1 MCLNKCNEWLKYST
15 FCLLKIN
22 RSSKRFATFVVSKRC
37 SERKVHYCAVMISV
51 KSLRNYFLQQPLIDW
66 LDRYGAQWLHR
77 DSTPDHFRELPTDA
91 KVRAGMPLIN
101 DSQSAY
107 KIDEGPTPSCRS
119 AFYKWIIAECARL
132 QLRAPTVHD
141 YEQVLA
147 YSLSTALSSV
157 HSGSHTV
164 YENPILLS
172 RSDGMHVS
180 PVALISGCLAARLFG
195 SLRPDSHKDT
205 PFSSWVA
212 VFKPSASCKTS
223 CVVSTTSV
231 KAQFDALQCHIAQ
244 RALDDTNLN
253 DEQWGGSQHAPFL
266 FQCITCILFDPK
278 SPEKMYIWLHT
289 CKAIS
294 KKYQAARE
302 WQKSVRC
309 AENASQWDP
318 LKPGDQLE
326 LCAPLGNKI
335 PERWRAICNAL
346 LQATDDMG
354 LIYKLG
360 ANSRAQA
367 WEMGAR
373 TYHDLWSMQKTLKP
387 LKLNPLTLAMSWANH
402 RDNPENT
409 VTPRRL
415 TNTRHKALV
424 QRTQI
429 KPWFVVDFE
438 TLEVKK
444 ELWLFMVAT
453 VFVDPT
459 TTPPTKKV
467 FTHRM
472 ESLTT
477 DAQVTM
483 LVSWVQDMRTCLIPT
498 TFMTQSSPTHIT
510 DIPLTDTPILHWSS
524 AEPSFLKR
532 LFQKSH
538 DVREMLQLRCKATYS
553 LLSTQATNQMSG
565 GLCWCDIY
573 TVFRNEP
580 ITISGCFNF
589 KLKHVVKA
597 LVAIGK
603 LSDDYIWAVEG
614 PQDGLA
620 AMQRAEYGY
629 ASGDTSVFKEI
640 VKYNEADVLVLY
652 SMMVEVLWHMN
663 T

>member
-1 MCLNKCNEWLKYST
+1 
-15 FCLLKIN
+15 
-22 RSSKRFATFVVSKRC
+22 
-37 SERKVHYCAVMISV
+37 MISA
-51 KSLRNYFLQQPLIDW
+51 KSLRNYLLQQPLIDW

-77 DSTPDHFRELPTDA
+77 DTTPAHFRDLPTDA
-91 KVRAGMPLIN
+91 KVRAGIPLTK
-101 DSQSAY
+101 DASLVF
-107 KIDEGPTPSCRS
+107 KIDEGPAPSCRS
-119 AFYKWIIAECARL
+119 AFYKWLIAECASL

-147 YSLSTALSSV
+147 YTLTTALSNV

-164 YENPILLS
+164 YENPILTS
-172 RSDGMHVS
+172 RTYNMHVS
-180 PVALISGCLAARLFG
+180 PVALVSGCLAAKLFG
-195 SLRPDSHKDT
+195 PLRPESHKDT

-212 VFKPSASCKTS
+212 VFKPSSSCKTS
-223 CVVSTTSV
+223 CVVSTSSV
-231 KAQFDALQCHIAQ
+231 QAQFDALQCHIAQ

-253 DEQWGGSQHAPFL
+253 DEKWGGSQHPAFC

-278 SPEKMYIWLHT
+278 SPEKMHIWLRT
-289 CKAIS
+289 ANTIS
-294 KKYQAARE
+294 KQYKAACE
-302 WQKSVRC
+302 WQKRVRC
-309 AENASQWDP
+309 AKDASQWDP

-326 LCAPLGNKI
+326 MCAPLGNKI
-335 PERWRAICNAL
+335 PERWRAICSTL
-346 LQATDDMG
+346 LHTTDDMG

-360 ANSRAQA
+360 TNARTQA
-367 WEMGAR
+367 WELGAR

-387 LKLNPLTLAMSWANH
+387 MKLNSLTLAMSWANH

-409 VTPRRL
+409 VTPRKL
-415 TNTRHKALV
+415 TNKRHKALV
-424 QRTQI
+424 QRTQT

-438 TLEVKK
+438 TLQVKK

-453 VFVDPT
+453 VYIDPT

-472 ESLTT
+472 ETLTS

-483 LVSWVQDMRTCLIPT
+483 LLSWVKDMRDCLLPNT
-498 TFMTQSSPTHIT
+498 YKTQSPTLIT

-524 AEPSFLKR
+524 AEPAFLKR

-538 DVREMLQLRCKATYS
+538 AVRETLQLRCAATYS
-553 LLSTQATNQMSG
+553 LLSTQTTIHKNG

-580 ITISGCFNF
+580 ITISGCFDF

-603 LSDDYIWAVEG
+603 LSNEHVWAVEG

-629 ASGDTSVFKEI
+629 ASGDASVFKEI

-652 SMMVEVLWHMN
+652 SLMVEVLWNMN

>member
-1 MCLNKCNEWLKYST
+1 
-15 FCLLKIN
+15 
-22 RSSKRFATFVVSKRC
+22 
-37 SERKVHYCAVMISV
+37 MISA
-51 KSLRNYFLQQPLIDW
+51 KSLRNYLLQQPLIDW

-77 DSTPDHFRELPTDA
+77 DTTPAHFRELPTDA
-91 KVRAGMPLIN
+91 KVRAGMPLT
-101 DSQSAY
+101 DDVHSVF

-119 AFYKWIIAECARL
+119 AFYKWVIAECAKL
-132 QLRAPTVHD
+132 QLRVPTVHD

-147 YSLSTALSSV
+147 YTLSTALSNV
-157 HSGSHTV
+157 HSGSHTM
-164 YENPILLS
+164 YENPILTS
-172 RSDGMHVS
+172 RIDKMHVS
-180 PVALISGCLAARLFG
+180 PVALISGCLAAKLFG
-195 SLRPDSHKDT
+195 PLRPDVHKDT

-212 VFKPSASCKTS
+212 VFKPSFSCKTS
-223 CVVSTTSV
+223 CVVNSSSV
-231 KAQFDALQCHIAQ
+231 QAQFDALQCHIAQ

-253 DEQWGGSQHAPFL
+253 DEKWGGTPQPAFM
-266 FQCITCILFDPK
+266 FQCITCILFDQK
-278 SPEKMYIWLHT
+278 SPEKMQIWLRT
-289 CKAIS
+289 CKTIP
-294 KKYQAARE
+294 KQYQAAYE
-302 WQKSVRC
+302 WQKRVRC
-309 AENASQWDP
+309 AEDARQWDP
-318 LKPGDQLE
+318 LKPGNQLE

-346 LQATDDMG
+346 LLATEDMG

-360 ANSRAQA
+360 ANARAQA
-367 WEMGAR
+367 WKFGAR

-387 LKLNPLTLAMSWANH
+387 LKLNSLTLAMSWANH

-415 TNTRHKALV
+415 TCKRHKALI
-424 QRTQI
+424 QRTQT

-438 TLEVKK
+438 TLQVKK

-453 VFVDPT
+453 VYVDPT
-459 TTPPTKKV
+459 TSPPIKKV

-472 ESLTT
+472 ETLTT

-483 LVSWVQDMRTCLIPT
+483 LITWVRDMRACLLPNT
-498 TFMTQSSPTHIT
+498 LTNQSPTQRT
-510 DIPLTDTPILHWSS
+510 DLPLTDTPILHWSS
-524 AEPSFLKR
+524 AEPAFLKR

-538 DVREMLQLRCKATYS
+538 AVREMLQLRCAATYS
-553 LLSTQATNQMSG
+553 LLSTQATSQMSG

-580 ITISGCFNF
+580 ITISGCFDF

-603 LSDDYIWAVEG
+603 LSNEHVWAVEG

-629 ASGDTSVFKEI
+629 ASGDASVFKEI

-652 SMMVEVLWHMN
+652 SMMIEVLWNMN

>member
-1 MCLNKCNEWLKYST
+1 
-15 FCLLKIN
+15 
-22 RSSKRFATFVVSKRC
+22 
-37 SERKVHYCAVMISV
+37 MIPV

-77 DSTPDHFRELPTDA
+77 DTTPVHYRELPTDA
-91 KVRAGMPLIN
+91 KVRAGIPLTSDI
-101 DSQSAY
+101 QSVFQ
-107 KIDEGPTPSCRS
+107 IDEGPAPSCRS
-119 AFYKWIIAECARL
+119 AFYKWLIAECAQL

-147 YSLSTALSSV
+147 YTLSTALSNV
-157 HSGSHTV
+157 HSGSHTM
-164 YENPILLS
+164 YENPILTS
-172 RSDGMHVS
+172 RADGMNVS
-180 PVALISGCLAARLFG
+180 PVALVSGCLAAKLFG
-195 SLRPDSHKDT
+195 PLRPNSHQET

-212 VFKPSASCKTS
+212 VFKPSSPCKTS
-223 CVVSTTSV
+223 CVVSTSSIQ
-231 KAQFDALQCHIAQ
+231 AQFDALQCHIAQ

-253 DEQWGGSQHAPFL
+253 DEKWGGALHPAFN
-266 FQCITCILFDPK
+266 FQCITCVLFDPK
-278 SPEKMYIWLHT
+278 SPEKIQIWLRT
-289 CKAIS
+289 AVSMTKQC
-294 KKYQAARE
+294 QAACDWHRH
-302 WQKSVRC
+302 VRHSRV
-309 AENASQWDP
+309 ASQWDP
-318 LKPGDQLE
+318 LQPGDRLE
-326 LCAPLGNKI
+326 LCAPMGNKI
-335 PERWRAICNAL
+335 PERWRAICSAL

-360 ANSRAQA
+360 TNARAQA
-367 WEMGAR
+367 WDMGAR

-387 LKLNPLTLAMSWANH
+387 LKLNSLTLAMSWANH
-402 RDNPENT
+402 RDNPEKT
-409 VTPRRL
+409 ITPRRL
-415 TNTRHKALV
+415 TNKRHKALV
-424 QRTQI
+424 HRTQTL
-429 KPWFVVDFE
+429 PWFVVDFE
-438 TLEVKK
+438 TLQVKK

-453 VFVDPT
+453 VYVDPT
-459 TTPPTKKV
+459 TSPPTKKV

-472 ESLTT
+472 ETLTT

-483 LVSWVQDMRTCLIPT
+483 LVNWVRDMRTCLLPNTFTNQSPTPT
-498 TFMTQSSPTHIT
+498 T
-510 DIPLTDTPILHWSS
+510 DLPLTDTPILHWSS
-524 AEPSFLKR
+524 AEPAFLKR

-538 DVREMLQLRCKATYS
+538 AVRETLQLRCAATYS
-553 LLSTQATNQMSG
+553 LLSTQATGQMSG

-580 ITISGCFNF
+580 ITISGCFDF

-603 LSDDYIWAVEG
+603 LSKEYIWAVEG

-629 ASGDTSVFKEI
+629 ASGDASVFKDI